1 MFKIILNNECCPHGM
16 HPSAKHGHFRCRY
29 NGANEMCSK
38 NICPLD
44 TDLKA
49 KHDELVKINEKLK
62 QNLLAE
68 EEEHNETM
76 KKHDELAELM
86 ACFFAIQDA
95 MIWGRPIYGNA
106 SIRLMERNR
115 LSKALRKA
123 LRKAVEEG

>member
-49 KHDELVKINEKLK
+49 KHDELGRAGGSVFF
-62 QNLLAE
+62 LLFK
-68 EEEHNETM
+68 T
-76 KKHDELAELM
+76 L
-86 ACFFAIQDA
+86 
-95 MIWGRPIYGNA
+95 
-106 SIRLMERNR
+106 
-115 LSKALRKA
+115 
-123 LRKAVEEG
+123 

>member
-29 NGANEMCSK
+29 NGINEMCSK

-44 TDLKA
+44 TDLQA
-49 KHDELVKINEKLK
+49 KHDELV
-62 QNLLAE
+62 
-68 EEEHNETM
+68 
-76 KKHDELAELM
+76 ELV

-123 LRKAVEEG
+123 PEGG